1 MRELIFNWIKSFYS
15 IDKSAPIEE
24 LLNHPD
30 YLNHEILWML
40 ALLTGMLVLSII
52 IWYLTRQ
59 VLLAIIKTIALRSKT
74 KLDDLLVEKKFF
86 SAFAHILPLIFMD
99 YFFSIVFFSFPK
111 TLEYTLRFNDFSI
124 VLVILVSIRR
134 FLNAV
139 RVVLEVKPY
148 FSDKPIGAYIQ
159 TVKLIISIVFMVI
172 LLSVLTKQSPMF
184 FLTSLGAMTAILL
197 LIFKDTILGFVGS
210 IQISANDMLRI
221 GDWVTMEKYGA
232 DGDVTEINLTTVKV
246 QNFDKTITTIPTYS
260 FISDSFKNWRGMSD
274 SGGRRI
280 KRSLNVKIE
289 TIKFADD
296 ALIKRLSKVK
306 LLTSFIKEQ
315 QEAVE
320 QYNQEHGLLD
330 EYQINARRP
339 TNVGLF
345 RRYVEYYLKNNTDLN
360 QEMSLMVRQLQPDSK
375 GLPIELYCFSVT
387 KVWAE
392 YEVVMADIFDH
403 LFAIIDQFELQLHQE
418 VTGSDLRML
427 STVVNKNITSSE

>member
-1 MRELIFNWIKSFYS
+1 MKELIFNWIKTFYS
-15 IDKSAPIEE
+15 IDKSAPIED
-24 LLNHPD
+24 LLTNSAFG
-30 YLNHEILWML
+30 NHEVLWMFGL
-40 ALLTGMLVLSII
+40 LGGMALLSVI
-52 IWYLTRQ
+52 IWFLTKQ
-59 VLLAIIKTIALRSKT
+59 VLLAIITTIALKSKT

-86 SAFAHILPLIFMD
+86 NTIAYILPLVFMD
-99 YFFSIVFFSFPK
+99 YLFSIVFFTFPK
-111 TLEYTLRFNDFSI
+111 VLEYTIRLNDFLI

-139 RVVLEVKPY
+139 RVVLEEKPY
-148 FSDKPIGAYIQ
+148 FSDKPIGAYVQ
-159 TVKLIISIVFMVI
+159 TVKLIISIVFVVI
-172 LLSVLTKQSPMF
+172 LLSVITNKSPLF
-184 FLTSLGAMTAILL
+184 FLTSLGAMTAIILL
-197 LIFKDTILGFVGS
+197 VFKDTILGFVGS

-221 GDWVTMEKYGA
+221 GDWVTMEKFGA

-246 QNFDKTITTIPTYS
+246 QNFDKTITTIPTYN

-296 ALIKRLSKVK
+296 LLIARLSKVN
-306 LLTSFIKEQ
+306 LLASFIAEQ
-315 QEAVE
+315 EKAVDN
-320 QYNQEHGLLD
+320 YNKDHGLLD

-345 RRYVEYYLKNNTDLN
+345 RRYVEYYLKNNAELN
-360 QEMSLMVRQLQPDSK
+360 QEMSLMVRQLQPGSK
-375 GLPIELYCFSVT
+375 GLPIELYCFSNT

-403 LFAIIDQFELQLHQE
+403 LFAIVDRFELQLHQE
-418 VTGSDLRML
+418 VSGSDLRL
-427 STVVNKNITSSE
+427 LTSERSK

>member
-1 MRELIFNWIKSFYS
+1 MKELIFNWIKTFYS

-24 LLNHPD
+24 LLNNSA
-30 YLNHEILWML
+30 YKSHEVLWML
-40 ALLTGMLVLSII
+40 ALLVGMAVLSIL
-52 IWYLTRQ
+52 IWFLTKQ

-74 KLDDLLVEKKFF
+74 KLDDLLVQKKFF
-86 SAFAHILPLIFMD
+86 NSIAHILPLVFMD
-99 YFFSIVFFSFPK
+99 YLFSIVFFSYPK
-111 TLEYTLRFNDFSI
+111 VLEFVIRINDFLI
-124 VLVILVSIRR
+124 VLVILISIRR

-139 RVVLEVKPY
+139 RVVLEDKPY

-159 TVKLIISIVFMVI
+159 TVKLIISIVFVII
-172 LLSVLTKQSPMF
+172 LLSVITNQSPLF

-197 LIFKDTILGFVGS
+197 LVFKDTILGFVGS

-221 GDWVTMEKYGA
+221 GDWVTMERYGA
-232 DGDVTEINLTTVKV
+232 DGDVIEINLTTVKV

-296 ALIKRLSKVK
+296 ALLARLSKTK
-306 LLTSFIKEQ
+306 LLTAFILEQ
-315 QEAVE
+315 EEAVE
-320 QYNQEHGLLD
+320 QYNKEHGLMD

-375 GLPIELYCFSVT
+375 GLPIELYCFSNT

-403 LFAIIDQFELQLHQE
+403 LFAVVDRFELQVHQE

-427 STVVNKNITSSE
+427 VADKSL

>member
-1 MRELIFNWIKSFYS
+1 MKELIFNWIKTFYS

-24 LLNHPD
+24 LLNNPT
-30 YLNHEILWML
+30 YQNQRVLWMII
-40 ALLTGMLVLSII
+40 LLVGMAIVSIL
-52 IWYLTRQ
+52 IWYLTKQ
-59 VLLAIIKTIALRSKT
+59 VILAIIKTIALKSKT

-86 SAFAHILPLIFMD
+86 NSIAHIFPLLFMD
-99 YFFSIVFFSFPK
+99 YLFSIVFFSFPK
-111 TLEYTLRFNDFSI
+111 VMEFFIRLNDFLI
-124 VLVILVSIRR
+124 VLVILISIRR

-139 RVVLEVKPY
+139 RVVLEDKPY

-159 TVKLIISIVFMVI
+159 TVKLVVTIVFMVI
-172 LLSVLTKQSPMF
+172 LLSVLTDQSPLF

-197 LIFKDTILGFVGS
+197 LVFKDTILGFVGS

-221 GDWVTMEKYGA
+221 GDWVTMEKFGA
-232 DGDVTEINLTTVKV
+232 DGDVIEINLTTVKV
-246 QNFDKTITTIPTYS
+246 QNFDKTITTIPTYN

-289 TIKFADD
+289 SIKFADD
-296 ALIKRLSKVK
+296 ALIEKLSKMK
-306 LLTSFIKEQ
+306 LLSTFIKEQ
-315 QEAVE
+315 QEEVE
-320 QYNQEHGLLD
+320 RYNKEHGLMD

-345 RRYVEYYLKNNTDLN
+345 RRYVEYYLKNNSDLN
-360 QEMSLMVRQLQPDSK
+360 QEMSLMVRQLQPNSK
-375 GLPIELYCFSVT
+375 GLPIELYCFSAT

-403 LFAIIDQFELQLHQE
+403 LFAIVDRFELQIHQE
-418 VTGSDLRML
+418 VTGSDLRSL
-427 STVVNKNITSSE
+427 VAASKN